1 MQMAVGPITYTEIL
15 AYRQLTLADLSAWD
29 VALIRRL
36 DMAIRAITSARR
48 PDGEI
53 PASDGRA
60 VTGMLRGLAAKRN
73 ALNPKEAAK

>member
-1 MQMAVGPITYTEIL
+1 MAVGPITYTEIL

-36 DMAIRAITSARR
+36 DTEVRALTNKTL

-53 PASDGRA
+53 AASDGRA

-73 ALNPKEAAK
+73 ALNPKEART